1 MGKRVAYLGPAGTY
15 SEQAAREWSEKATL
29 VPVESIPA
37 VANAVSS
44 GRADEGIV
52 PIENSIEG
60 GVTFTLDLLIHDSEL
75 SICGEVIVP
84 IHQCLMAH
92 NKIALS
98 DIKNVISHPQS
109 LGQCRDF
116 LASKLPGA
124 ELTASLSN
132 SSAVQEMMSAS
143 LETAAISSGRAAA
156 LYGATVLLENVE
168 DRSNN
173 ETRFVVLSHSD
184 HELTGNDKTSLCF
197 EYGDNAPGIL
207 SASLREF
214 ASRDINLTK
223 IESRPNKKS
232 LGRYVFLVDVEGHR
246 TESLVAESLDALDNQ
261 VSMIKILGSYP
272 SFQSKE

>member
-15 SEQAAREWSEKATL
+15 SEQAAREWADNATL

-37 VANAVSS
+37 VANSVSV
-44 GRADEGIV
+44 GLADEGIV

-92 NKIALS
+92 SKIELS

-116 LASKLPGA
+116 LTNKLPGA

-132 SSAVQEMMSAS
+132 STAVQEMMEAS
-143 LETAAISSGRAAA
+143 FETAAISSERAAI
-156 LYGATVLLENVE
+156 LYGATILLENVE

-184 HELTGNDKTSLCF
+184 HEPT
-197 EYGDNAPGIL
+197 
-207 SASLREF
+207 
-214 ASRDINLTK
+214 
-223 IESRPNKKS
+223 
-232 LGRYVFLVDVEGHR
+232 
-246 TESLVAESLDALDNQ
+246 
-261 VSMIKILGSYP
+261 
-272 SFQSKE
+272 

>member
-15 SEQAAREWSEKATL
+15 SEQAAREWIVKANL
-29 VPVESIPA
+29 IPVESIPA
-37 VANAVSS
+37 VAQAVSS
-44 GRADEGIV
+44 GVADEGIV

-60 GVTFTLDLLIHDSEL
+60 GVTFTLDLLIHESKL

-84 IHQCLMAH
+84 IHQCLMAQNH
-92 NKIALS
+92 IDLS

-116 LASKLPGA
+116 LARKLPGA
-124 ELTASLSN
+124 ELNASLSN
-132 SSAVQEMMSAS
+132 SSAVQEMMRAS
-143 LETAAISSGRAAA
+143 HETAAISSERAAA
-156 LYGATVLLENVE
+156 LYGATILLENVE

-184 HELTGNDKTSLCF
+184 HEPTGNDKTSLCF
-197 EYGDNAPGIL
+197 EYGDNSPGIL

-246 TESLVAESLDALDNQ
+246 KEDLVAESLDALNNQ
-261 VSMIKILGSYP
+261 VSMMKILGSYP
-272 SFQSKE
+272 SVQTK

>member
-1 MGKRVAYLGPAGTY
+1 MGKRIAYLGPAGTY
-15 SEQAAREWSEKATL
+15 SEQAAREWIEKATL
-29 VPVESIPA
+29 IPVESIPA

-44 GRADEGIV
+44 GIADEGIV

-60 GVTFTLDLLIHDSEL
+60 GVTFTLDLLIQDSEL

-92 NKIALS
+92 NKIDLA

-116 LASKLPGA
+116 LTSELPGA

-132 SSAVQEMMSAS
+132 SSAVQEMMAAP
-143 LETAAISSGRAAA
+143 LGTAAISSGRAAV
-156 LYGATVLLENVE
+156 LYGATILLENVE

-184 HELTGNDKTSLCF
+184 HEATGNDKTSLCF

-207 SASLREF
+207 SGSLREF

-246 TESLVAESLDALDNQ
+246 TEDLVAESLDALNNQ
-261 VSMIKILGSYP
+261 VSMMKILGSYP
-272 SFQSKE
+272 SAQRK